1 MTTLS
6 SEANKIFVAQNH
18 VFWTCYVVTG
28 KKYSWNAAR
37 EFYMFTWYLVFI
49 SIAPKARYFNHNE
62 IDSPGHREIELEINA
77 ITDNL
82 RQHFCI

>member
-1 MTTLS
+1 
-6 SEANKIFVAQNH
+6 
-18 VFWTCYVVTG
+18 
-28 KKYSWNAAR
+28 
-37 EFYMFTWYLVFI
+37 MFTWYLVFI
-49 SIAPKARYFNHNE
+49 SIALKAGCFNHNE